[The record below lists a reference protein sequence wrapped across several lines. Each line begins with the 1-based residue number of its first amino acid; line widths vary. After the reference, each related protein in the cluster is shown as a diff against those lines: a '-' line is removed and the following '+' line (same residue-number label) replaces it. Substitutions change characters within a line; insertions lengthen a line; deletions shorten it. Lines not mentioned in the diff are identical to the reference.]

1 MFRGSDVMDVDM
13 KKGLSNLEVEERVSK
28 GLVNTLS
35 TPRTK
40 SIKQIILFHTFTL
53 FNLLNLS
60 LGLLIILVGSYRNL
74 LFLGVVFCNTIIGI
88 VQEVKAKKIVDKL
101 SLISAKKVKTLRDG
115 KWEDIYFENIVVDD
129 IVNYKVRL

>member
-1 MFRGSDVMDVDM
+1 MDVDM

-101 SLISAKKVKTLRDG
+101 SLISAKKS
-115 KWEDIYFENIVVDD
+115 
-129 IVNYKVRL
+129 